1 MKISNVN
8 YKLLLPLLVS
18 MLWSVAAVGVINCL
32 LLKWLYGSYQPIIML
47 PLLLLLAED
56 AFVTG
61 RTGLLIHY
69 HARHTQAGLREF
81 LVGNG
86 AKQFEALL
94 PYYRHVMTR
103 TTVLSASRWLIAA
116 VVTAFACC
124 FILLFGG
131 MTVMSALYML
141 AGVLLSMVICSMMTL
156 LLSVVLYDKF
166 NK

>member
-1 MKISNVN
+1 MKISAVN
-8 YKLLLPLLVS
+8 RRLLLPLFVS
-18 MLWSVAAVGVINCL
+18 AVCAVSFTGIIDYL
-32 LLKWLYGSYQPIIML
+32 LLKWLSEAFHPLLMV
-47 PLLLLLAED
+47 PLLLFLADE
-56 AFVTG
+56 AFVVG

-141 AGVLLSMVICSMMTL
+141 AGMLLSMVICSMMTL

>member
-1 MKISNVN
+1 MKISAVN
-8 YKLLLPLLVS
+8 RRLLLPLFVS
-18 MLWSVAAVGVINCL
+18 AVCAVSFTGIIDYL
-32 LLKWLYGSYQPIIML
+32 LLKWLSEAFHPLLMV
-47 PLLLLLAED
+47 PLLLFLADE
-56 AFVTG
+56 AFVVG